1 MELSGLSTTSRSP
14 YTTVRIRRDVASI
27 LRTIALAER
36 VAISDLAQA
45 ALFAW
50 AQQYRPGYG
59 ATLTKDDASKLVA
72 LLEQQEAPAAAAAP
86 KKVRKTTKRR

>member
-1 MELSGLSTTSRSP
+1 MELSGLSPTSRSP

-50 AQQYRPGYG
+50 SHHYRPGYG
-59 ATLTKDDASKLVA
+59 ATLTKDDATKLGE
-72 LLEQQEAPAAAAAP
+72 LLAQQEAPAAAP
-86 KKVRKTTKRR
+86 KKARKSTKRR

>member
-1 MELSGLSTTSRSP
+1 MELSGLSPTSRSP
-14 YTTVRIRRDVASI
+14 YTTVRIRRDVATI
-27 LRTIALAER
+27 LRMIALAER

-59 ATLTKDDASKLVA
+59 ATLTKEDASKLGD
-72 LLEQQEAPAAAAAP
+72 LLVQQDPPAAAAP
-86 KKVRKTTKRR
+86 KKARKSAKRR